1 MSWFESQDLGNGVVV
16 IRDPGYARPSL
27 AYLVTGEERAALIDA
42 GLGMGDLRAFV
53 AGLTDLPVVVLQTHA
68 HPDHAGGSHQFDR
81 VLAHPRGMD
90 KLKSGW
96 RHMEL
101 RFEIERFLTDR
112 VLPPGVNRDTF
123 EIPGCATVEPLEDR
137 GVVDLGGR
145 QLDVFFTPG
154 HSPDSVCFLDLERGQ
169 LFTGDSILKG
179 RIAVEDMI
187 RFRRSLETIKKL
199 AELAAA
205 LYPAHG
211 ETPIEPGFVER
222 VRHGLADALAG
233 RHPSGFLAGFA
244 TFEFEDFGLMLPP
257 RHRRARDL

>member
-1 MSWFESQDLGNGVVV
+1 MSWFERQDLGDGVAV

-27 AYLVTGEERAALIDA
+27 AYLVVGEERAALIDA
-42 GLGMGDLRAFV
+42 GLGMADLRALV
-53 AGLTDLPVVVLQTHA
+53 SELTELPITVLQTHA

-81 VLAHPRGMD
+81 VLAHPRAVE
-90 KLKSGW
+90 KLKAGW

-101 RFEIERFLTDR
+101 RFDLEHFMKDR
-112 VLPPGVNRDTF
+112 ELPDGIDRESF
-123 EIPGCATVEPLEDR
+123 EIPGCAVVEPLEDR

-179 RIAVEDMI
+179 RIAVEDI
-187 RFRRSLETIKKL
+187 VRYRRSLETIKKL
-199 AELAAA
+199 ADMSSA

-211 ETPIEPGFVER
+211 DTPVEPEFVDD
-222 VRHGLADALAG
+222 VRRGLADALAG

-244 TFEFEDFGLMLPP
+244 TFEFEEFGIMLPP